1 MYYEDGS
8 SVNVKQTEQKQYSM
22 AYQIHDGLLYHYA
35 KCDTLW
41 RILESDSFF
50 ARNIRF
56 SNDSNEYMTGRTAI
70 EKFVNRQELK
80 TEEKNAIF
88 KQIREDPM
96 MYFMVC
102 FCMDG
107 DLLSQW
113 RGYAKNG
120 VSLGLDFTDGADKE
134 ADVRDHVEYFC
145 VRNNREYEEAL
156 APKLGE
162 EKYYIGNREQ
172 LVFLQMPYKVT
183 YIDQNKRI
191 LPKDIKSVLSEL
203 WEKGDVEE
211 RVNRLLKYIPFI
223 KDVGFAEEEEYRL
236 IFDMEYLG
244 GSKAHSNSVRSKKIG
259 YIDDMNIKMPYINV
273 EFGRPE
279 EKLSEVS
286 EVYFGEDVNDIAD
299 RLQKSS
305 DVGNYPRIIREKL
318 RKGIYIGEGKNQEEI
333 LEATE
338 KAMEALGNFK
348 QREADI
354 KVWCKGHLPIR
365 KIIVGPGEKQKEIK
379 ESLEFYRHTVYW
391 LRYIDIEESKIPL
404 RS

>member
-8 SVNVKQTEQKQYSM
+8 SVDVKQTEQKQYSM

-70 EKFVNRQELK
+70 EKFVKQQELE

-120 VSLGLDFTDGADKE
+120 VSLGLDFTDGAGKE

-156 APKLGE
+156 VPKSGR
-162 EKYYIGNREQ
+162 EKYYIGNGEQ

-191 LPKDIKSVLSEL
+191 LPKEIKSVLSEL

-211 RVNRLLKYIPFI
+211 RVNRLLKYISFI
-223 KDVGFAEEEEYRL
+223 KDIGFAEEEECRL

-273 EFGRPE
+273 EFGRPK

-286 EVYFGEDVNDIAD
+286 EVYFGEDVCDIAD
-299 RLQKSS
+299 RLQESS
-305 DVGNYPRIIREKL
+305 DVGNYPRIIREQW

-333 LEATE
+333 LEVTE

-348 QREADI
+348 QRETDI

-404 RS
+404 RR

>member
-8 SVNVKQTEQKQYSM
+8 SVDVKQTEQRQYSM

-56 SNDSNEYMTGRTAI
+56 SNDSNEYMTGRTTI
-70 EKFVNRQELK
+70 ERFVKRQELEA
-80 TEEKNAIF
+80 EEKNAVF

-96 MYFMVC
+96 LYFMVC
-102 FCMDG
+102 FCMEG

-120 VSLGLDFTDGADKE
+120 VSLGLDFTDGSSKAV
-134 ADVRDHVEYFC
+134 DVRDHVEYFC
-145 VRNNREYEEAL
+145 VRNSREYEKTLE
-156 APKLGE
+156 PKLGK
-162 EKYYIGNREQ
+162 EKYYIGDKEP
-172 LVFLQMPYKVT
+172 LIFLQMPYKVA
-183 YIDQNKRI
+183 YIDQNKKI
-191 LPKDIKSVLSEL
+191 LPREIKSVLSEL
-203 WEKGDVEE
+203 WEKGGVEE

-223 KDVGFAEEEEYRL
+223 KDIGFAEEEECRL

-259 YIDDMNIKMPYINV
+259 YIDDVNIKMPYINV

-279 EKLSEVS
+279 EKLSDVS
-286 EVYFGEDVNDIAD
+286 EVYFGEDVYDIAGC
-299 RLQKSS
+299 LQQSS
-305 DVGNYPRIIREKL
+305 DTGTYPKIIREQW
-318 RKGIYIGEGKNQEEI
+318 RRGICIGEGKNQEEI
-333 LEATE
+333 LEVTE
-338 KAMEALGNFK
+338 KAIEASESSK
-348 QREADI
+348 QPEADI

-365 KIIVGPGEKQKEIK
+365 RIIVGPGEKQKEIK